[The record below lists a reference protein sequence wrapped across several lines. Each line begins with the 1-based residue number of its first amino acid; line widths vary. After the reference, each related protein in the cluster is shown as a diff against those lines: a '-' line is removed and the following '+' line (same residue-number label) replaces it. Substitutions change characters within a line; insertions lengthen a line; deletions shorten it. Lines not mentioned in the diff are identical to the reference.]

1 MVEWSSHFDVVF
13 ETLGYSAIF
22 KPRRGEEKNV
32 TVLCRQP
39 ENLYEVGDSKS
50 VAQISDLVIRKS
62 EISRINV
69 GDLIKIGSN
78 TYKIYEE
85 PLLDTSNLLW
95 NLKGYLV

>member
-22 KPRRGEEKNV
+22 KPRRGLEKEIL
-32 TVLCRQP
+32 VLCRQP
-39 ENLYEVGDSKS
+39 ENLYEVGESKS
-50 VAQISDLVIRKS
+50 VAQVADMVIRRS
-62 EISRINV
+62 EVSVLNI

-78 TYKIYEE
+78 TYKVYEE